1 MMGQAPHNEPKTKAK
16 EEPTDVWVR
25 KFDFDEEMMVGCVGD
40 EKYFLDEDE
49 ELAELLDCNNSAL
62 Q

>member
-1 MMGQAPHNEPKTKAK
+1 M
-16 EEPTDVWVR
+16 WVR

-62 Q
+62 